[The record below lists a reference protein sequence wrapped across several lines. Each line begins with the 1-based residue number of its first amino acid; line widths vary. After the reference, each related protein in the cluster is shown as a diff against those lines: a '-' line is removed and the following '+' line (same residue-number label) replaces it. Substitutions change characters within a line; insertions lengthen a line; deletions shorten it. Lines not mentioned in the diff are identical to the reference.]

1 MGVYLDIETIQAE
14 LYQKFQ
20 TVKEAS
26 HRYFKSAYVSQES
39 EDRYRL
45 LADNIT
51 DVIWTADF
59 LFTPYY
65 ISPSI
70 SRWLDYTAEEYIRLP
85 IQKQLTP
92 KSMEHALRTLYQ
104 DALKAER
111 GELDDS
117 IPTTIELEFYHRN
130 GSTVWAESNIS
141 LIRDNQGTAVG
152 LLGISRDI
160 SARKQIQKQLQD
172 AHADLEKRVK
182 ERTADLIAT
191 NEQLIEEIENRKI
204 AEEALRISEIRYRDF
219 IENAPIGIFT
229 VDMEGRFTYAN
240 RACLKLTGYTLEEWI
255 GKPFLPMAHKED
267 IQLIKNKIQSALNG
281 EKTISPYEIRIID
294 AFGKTLWIEIAAESF
309 FEKNKNNIIERV
321 GFQAFVKNIT
331 ERKKAEEEIQNTNKA
346 LNESLKN
353 LKKAQSRLV
362 QSEKMAA
369 LGDLVAGVAH
379 EISTPL
385 GVGLMSAS
393 YLNDST
399 QKFYDR
405 FISGQL
411 SRSEFEKYSKN
422 AKEAASLVLKNL
434 TLAADLLN
442 SFKQVAVDQSDDKKR
457 VFDLSRYL
465 SEILISLQ
473 PKYKRTH
480 HTIAINSP
488 EKLDINSY
496 PGVFSQILTNLV
508 MNSLIH
514 GFEGIEKGKIIV
526 LVTMENS
533 NLVLQYTDNGVGMN
547 PNIAKKIFD
556 PFFTTKRGQGG
567 SGLGMHIVFNLV
579 TQKLN
584 GQIECASVPGE
595 GVAFKIT
602 IPVEA

>member
-1 MGVYLDIETIQAE
+1 M
-14 LYQKFQ
+14 
-20 TVKEAS
+20 KEAS

-92 KSMEHALRTLYQ
+92 ESMERAVRTLYQ

-141 LIRDNQGTAVG
+141 LIRDNQGTPVG

-229 VDMEGRFTYAN
+229 VDLEGRFTYAN

-267 IQLIKNKIQSALNG
+267 VQLIKNKIQSALKG

-294 AFGKTLWIEIAAESF
+294 SSGKTLWIEIAAESF
-309 FEKNKNNIIERV
+309 FEKNKNNMIERV
-321 GFQAFVKNIT
+321 GFQAFVKDIT

-346 LNESLKN
+346 LNESLET

-422 AKEAASLVLKNL
+422 AKEAASLVLNNL
-434 TLAADLLN
+434 TQAADLLN
-442 SFKQVAVDQSDDKKR
+442 SFKQVAVDQSDDEKR

-480 HTIAINSP
+480 HAIAINCP
-488 EKLDINSY
+488 ETLKINSY
-496 PGVFSQILTNLV
+496 PGVFSQIITNLV

-514 GFEGIEKGKIIV
+514 GFEGIEEGKIVI
-526 LVTMENS
+526 LVTMEDS
-533 NLVLQYTDNGVGMN
+533 NVVLQYTDNGVGMN

-567 SGLGMHIVFNLV
+567 SGLGMHIVYNLV

-584 GQIECASVPGE
+584 GQIECTSVPGN
-595 GVAFKIT
+595 GVTFKIT

>member
-1 MGVYLDIETIQAE
+1 MDIETIQAE
-14 LYQKFQ
+14 LYQKFK
-20 TVKEAS
+20 TVEKAS
-26 HRYFKSAYVSQES
+26 LRYFKSAYVSQES
-39 EDRYRL
+39 EERYRL

-51 DVIWTADF
+51 DVIWTTDF

-70 SRWLDYTAEEYIRLP
+70 SKWLDYTAEEYMKLP
-85 IQKQLTP
+85 VEKQLTP
-92 KSMEHALRTLYQ
+92 ESLEIAVRKLYEEV
-104 DALKAER
+104 LKQER
-111 GELDDS
+111 GELNES
-117 IPTTIELEFYHRN
+117 IPITIEHEFYHRN
-130 GSTVWAESNIS
+130 GSIVCAESNIS
-141 LIRDNQGTAVG
+141 MLRDSLGTPVG

-160 SARKQIQKQLQD
+160 SARKQIQKELQD
-172 AHADLEKRVK
+172 AHADLENRVK
-182 ERTADLIAT
+182 ERTSDLIAT
-191 NEQLIEEIENRKI
+191 NELLLEEIENRKK
-204 AEEALRISEIRYRDF
+204 AEEALRISEIRYREF
-219 IENAPIGIFT
+219 IENAPIGMFT
-229 VDMEGRFTYAN
+229 IDLEGRFTYAN
-240 RACLKLTGYTLEEWI
+240 LACLKLTGYALEEWI
-255 GKPFLPMAHKED
+255 GKPFMPMAHKED
-267 IQLIKNKIQSALNG
+267 VLIVKNKMQSSING

-294 AFGKTLWIEIAAESF
+294 ASGKILWIEITAESL

-331 ERKKAEEEIQNTNKA
+331 ERKKAEEELQNTNKA

-393 YLNDST
+393 YLNDSI
-399 QKFYDR
+399 QKFYNR
-405 FISGQL
+405 YISGQL
-411 SRSEFEKYSKN
+411 SRSEFEKYSRN
-422 AKEAASLVLKNL
+422 AKEAASLVLNNL
-434 TLAADLLN
+434 TQAADLLN
-442 SFKQVAVDQSDDKKR
+442 SFKQVAVDQSDDEKR
-457 VFDLSRYL
+457 VFDLNRYL

-473 PKYKRTH
+473 PKYKRTR
-480 HTIAINSP
+480 HTIAINCP
-488 EKLDINSY
+488 ESFEINSY
-496 PGVFSQILTNLV
+496 PGVFSQIVTNLV

-514 GFEGIEKGKIIV
+514 GFEGIEEGKIIINV
-526 LVTMENS
+526 SAEDG
-533 NLVLQYTDNGVGMN
+533 NLMLRYTDNGVGMN
-547 PNIAKKIFD
+547 PGTVKKIFD

-567 SGLGMHIVFNLV
+567 SGLGMHIVYNLV

-584 GQIECASVPGE
+584 GHIECTSVPEE

>member
-1 MGVYLDIETIQAE
+1 LDIETIQTE
-14 LYQKFQ
+14 LYQKFK
-20 TVKEAS
+20 TVEEAS
-26 HRYFKSAYVSQES
+26 LRYFKSAYVSQES
-39 EDRYRL
+39 EERYRL

-51 DVIWTADF
+51 DVIWTTDF

-70 SRWLDYTAEEYIRLP
+70 SKWLDYTAEEYMKLP
-85 IQKQLTP
+85 VEKQLTP
-92 KSMEHALRTLYQ
+92 ESLEIAVRKLYEQ
-104 DALKAER
+104 VLKQER

-117 IPTTIELEFYHRN
+117 IPITIEHEFYHRN
-130 GSTVWAESNIS
+130 GSIVWAESNIS
-141 LIRDNQGTAVG
+141 MIRDSLGTPVG

-160 SARKQIQKQLQD
+160 SARKQIQRELQN

-191 NEQLIEEIENRKI
+191 NEQLLEEIENRKI
-204 AEEALRISEIRYRDF
+204 AEEALSISEIRYREF
-219 IENAPIGIFT
+219 IENAPIGMFT
-229 VDMEGRFTYAN
+229 IDLEGRFTYAN
-240 RACLKLTGYTLEEWI
+240 QACLKLTGYTIEEWI

-267 IQLIKNKIQSALNG
+267 IPIVKNKIQASING

-294 AFGKTLWIEIAAESF
+294 AFGKTLWIEITAESL
-309 FEKNKNNIIERV
+309 FEKNKNHVNEQV
-321 GFQAFVKNIT
+321 GFQAFVKDIT
-331 ERKKAEEEIQNTNKA
+331 ERKKAEEELQNTNKA

-405 FISGQL
+405 LISGQL
-411 SRSEFEKYSKN
+411 SRSEFEKYSRN
-422 AKEAASLVLKNL
+422 AKEAASLVLNNL
-434 TLAADLLN
+434 TQAADLLN
-442 SFKQVAVDQSDDKKR
+442 SFKRVAVDQSDDEKR
-457 VFDLSRYL
+457 VFDLNRYL

-473 PKYKRTH
+473 PKYKRTR
-480 HTIAINSP
+480 HTIAINCP
-488 EKLDINSY
+488 ESFEINSY
-496 PGVFSQILTNLV
+496 PGVFSQIVTNLV

-514 GFEGIEKGKIIV
+514 GFEGIEEGKIIIFV
-526 LVTMENS
+526 ATEDS
-533 NLVLQYTDNGVGMN
+533 NLVLHYTDNGVGMN

-567 SGLGMHIVFNLV
+567 SGLGMHIVYNLV

-584 GQIECASVPGE
+584 GLIECTSVPEE

>member
-1 MGVYLDIETIQAE
+1 MDIETIQAE
-14 LYQKFQ
+14 LYQKFK
-20 TVKEAS
+20 TVEEAS
-26 HRYFKSAYVSQES
+26 LRYFKSAYVSQES
-39 EDRYRL
+39 EERYRL

-51 DVIWTADF
+51 DVIWTTDF

-70 SRWLDYTAEEYIRLP
+70 SRWLNYTAEEYIRLP
-85 IQKQLTP
+85 IEKQLT
-92 KSMEHALRTLYQ
+92 SESLERAVRTLYQ
-104 DALKAER
+104 EALKEEH

-130 GSTVWAESNIS
+130 GSIVWAESNIS
-141 LIRDNQGTAVG
+141 MIRDSQGTPVG

-191 NEQLIEEIENRKI
+191 NKQLLEEIENRKK
-204 AEEALRISEIRYRDF
+204 AEKALSISELRYREF
-219 IENAPIGIFT
+219 IENAPIGMFT
-229 VDMEGRFTYAN
+229 IDLEGRFTYAN
-240 RACLKLTGYTLEEWI
+240 QACLKLTGYTLEEWI
-255 GKPFLPMAHKED
+255 GKPFMPMAHKED
-267 IQLIKNKIQSALNG
+267 VPIVQNKIQASING

-294 AFGKTLWIEIAAESF
+294 ASGKILWIEITAESLF
-309 FEKNKNNIIERV
+309 KKNKNHVNEQV
-321 GFQAFVKNIT
+321 GFQAFAKDIT
-331 ERKKAEEEIQNTNKA
+331 ERKKAEEELQNTNKA

-353 LKKAQSRLV
+353 LQKAQSRLV

-405 FISGQL
+405 FLSGQL
-411 SRSEFEKYSKN
+411 SRSEFEKYSRN
-422 AKEAASLVLKNL
+422 AKEAASLVLNNL
-434 TLAADLLN
+434 TQAADLLN
-442 SFKQVAVDQSDDKKR
+442 SFKQVAVDQSDDEKR
-457 VFDLSRYL
+457 VFDLNRYL

-473 PKYKRTH
+473 PKYKRTR
-480 HTIAINSP
+480 HTIAINCP
-488 EKLDINSY
+488 ESFEINSY
-496 PGVFSQILTNLV
+496 PGVFSQIITNLV

-514 GFEGIEKGKIIV
+514 GFEGIEEGKISI
-526 LVTMENS
+526 LVTMEDS
-533 NLVLQYTDNGVGMN
+533 NMVLHYTDNGVGMN

-567 SGLGMHIVFNLV
+567 SGLGMHIVYNLV

-584 GQIECASVPGE
+584 GQIECTSVPEE